1 MNKMLKNICLSN
13 DISLDDPEA
22 ERKAM
27 DVLTGNDEESAV
39 HDEGILFLCGGCGG
53 LIPSDTPV
61 NVFGHI
67 ICPHCKMPNI
77 IPNKP

>member
-53 LIPSDTPV
+53 QIPSDTPV
-61 NVFGHI
+61 NVFGLI